1 MTLTDKEVIVADDSS
16 TAKLE
21 TLSVSLM
28 LKNIKTVNLLLNG
41 LVILS
46 QNVL

>member
-1 MTLTDKEVIVADDSS
+1 MTLTDKEVIVVDNSS

-21 TLSVSLM
+21 TLPVSLM

-41 LVILS
+41 SVILS